1 MIRGCW
7 KKIKTFDNLVNIFRC
22 RCEKCLEKRRS
33 CSVSDEEASS
43 VKLRKKNICQGS
55 ASSTNMG
62 IEITEGQNI
71 SEGTSTS
78 RGEEIV
84 LKVPTC

>member
-1 MIRGCW
+1 M
-7 KKIKTFDNLVNIFRC
+7 IFRC
-22 RCEKCLEKRRS
+22 RCEKCLEKRKS

-43 VKLRKKNICQGS
+43 VKLRKKNICQGP

-62 IEITEGQNI
+62 IEITEVQNNDD
-71 SEGTSTS
+71 GARPS

-84 LKVPTC
+84 LRVPTC